1 MSKKAVETNTKKE
14 MLLTDAIHFKGIDFK
29 AVYIPFDAY
38 YIYQRTTP
46 KNYEP
51 IYRELARIEDNDA
64 TSQPNKITEYYL
76 CQDSGIKP
84 NLTDFEIE
92 KLDYI
97 FKEAVEPNIQLKLN
111 FSLEETR
118 DLILEM
124 FTGLVEALSIIN
136 DYSDVE
142 AGLLPVDIKAKF
154 SYERYRSLSQEDIQ
168 IVVRIEDY
176 LNLHKSFELE
186 SLKESIST
194 KLTGRKKTDV
204 ELGRRDLSQYLS
216 MQYGVILRKYIGT
229 LYKRD
234 GNGYAQIS
242 HDDLILQL
250 KKDFE
255 ANFIHDND
263 LKNAIGFISDRLE
276 PVPNIVK
283 FKNTLYD
290 MEQMKPIEQPKEP
303 IFTLLEIP
311 YNYNPDAES
320 TLMKEFL
327 ETSLQRQTAEETK
340 LAVQGIKE
348 FTGYLFTS
356 GNKHEILPIVTG
368 LTGAGKSVFFNIIT
382 AIFGKDRIS
391 GISLQRLEKD
401 SHASSQ
407 FINAHLNIIRDS
419 DTSMITNNSLIKNW
433 TGNESFSINPKY
445 KQPFDLPA
453 DEVPKPILVC
463 NTMPEFK
470 VYEDAIIRR
479 FVIIEFQV
487 SFTKTGKANPNLEK
501 EILSDDEEIEWLI
514 YQSLQA
520 YKEMEEAESDFI
532 FKIGE
537 EETKEL
543 IEKHTHPLNHI
554 VSELILKHDPEAY
567 DTDKEMKPAEFIP
580 VFTDDLVDAILYVS
594 DRDGIDVPVDK
605 HGRINKTTL
614 VNVIRDEFD
623 LHDGE
628 IVKDKQTGSYRILR
642 DYKARNVR
650 WQGRNA
656 KAYPNLIP
664 KKQYRE
670 ILDSIQA
677 EKILEKHQQAK

>member
-1 MSKKAVETNTKKE
+1 MSKQAVEPKKE
-14 MLLTDAIHFKGIDFK
+14 MLLTDAIQFKGIDFK
-29 AVYIPFDAY
+29 AVYIPNDAY
-38 YIYQRTTP
+38 YIYHRTTP

-51 IYRELARIEDNDA
+51 IYRELARIEDCDA
-64 TSQPNKITEYYL
+64 TYQPNKVIDYYL
-76 CQDSGIKP
+76 CRNEEVTP
-84 NLTDFEIE
+84 NLTDLEMK

-97 FKEAVEPNIQLKLN
+97 FLEAVEPNIAFKLKLP
-111 FSLEETR
+111 FEEIE
-118 DLILEM
+118 DLIMEI
-124 FTGLVEALSIIN
+124 FTELAEALSVIT
-136 DYSDVE
+136 DYADVE
-142 AGLLPVDIKAKF
+142 AGILSIDIKSKF
-154 SYERYRSLSQEDIQ
+154 SYERYKALSQEDVQ
-168 IVVRIEDY
+168 IAVKIEDY
-176 LNLHKSFELE
+176 LNLHKTFEVE
-186 SLKESIST
+186 SLKESITT
-194 KLTGRKKTDV
+194 KLTNRKKTDV

-290 MEQMKPIEQPKEP
+290 MEQMKPIEQPKDP

-311 YNYNPDAES
+311 YNYNPNAES
-320 TLMKEFL
+320 TLMKDFL
-327 ETSLQRQTAEETK
+327 ETSLERQTEEETSQ
-340 LAVQGIKE
+340 AVEGIKQ

-453 DEVPKPILVC
+453 EEVPKPILVC

-470 VYEDAIIRR
+470 VYEDAVIRR
-479 FVIIEFQV
+479 FVIIEFLV

-501 EILSDDEEIEWLI
+501 EILSDDEEIEWFI

-520 YKEMEEAESDFI
+520 FKEMEEAERDFI

-554 VSELILKHDPEAY
+554 VEMLIEKHDPEAY
-567 DTDKEMKPAEFIP
+567 DTEKDINPNEFIP
-580 VFTDDLVDAILYVS
+580 VYTDDLVEAILFVS

-628 IVKDKQTGSYRILR
+628 IVRDRSSGNYSTLR

-677 EKILEKHQQAK
+677 EKILEKHR